1 MNHSY
6 QDALAFYGIDGA
18 HPGGFQLTK
27 RLLHDEKITP
37 YTKVLDAGCGT
48 GQTSAYL
55 AKTFSCQVYALDKHP
70 SMLKKAKTK
79 FKQEHLPIH
88 LIQGSLE
95 KLPFSDHFF
104 DLVVAESSTAFTNI
118 SKALSEYERVLK
130 PNGILL
136 TIDMTAEPQLELE
149 VKTELIQFYEIKDLL
164 TEKEW
169 LQAFKRS
176 GFKQIQ
182 ILKSNTV
189 LNELMNIELDVNE
202 GYTPPSF
209 STDPSLEHII
219 LTHQNLTLSYGD
231 RLGYRV
237 FRAGKIDLP
246 YQPHKTNS

>member
-1 MNHSY
+1 MNDSY

-27 RLLHDEKITP
+27 QLLHDEKITP

-55 AKTFSCQVYALDKHP
+55 AKTFSCQVYALDQHP
-70 SMLKKAKTK
+70 NMLKKAKTK
-79 FKQEHLPIH
+79 FKKEHLPIH

-95 KLPFSDHFF
+95 KLPFSDQFF
-104 DLVVAESSTAFTNI
+104 DLIVAESSTAFTNI
-118 SKALSEYERVLK
+118 PKSLSEYARVLK
-130 PNGILL
+130 PNGVLL

-149 VKTELIQFYEIKDLL
+149 AKTELIQFYEIQDLL

-169 LQAFKRS
+169 LQALKRS

-182 ILKSNTV
+182 ILKANTV
-189 LNELMNIELDVNE
+189 LNELMNMELDVNDD
-202 GYTPPSF
+202 YTPTSF
-209 STDPSLEHII
+209 SADSSLEHII